1 MGIIKRIFLL
11 VAGVG
16 QILALILLFINLK
29 AAVIF
34 YLVYILLIVGIV
46 ILLLIERIKEKEED
60 DRNDYRNY

>member
-11 VAGVG
+11 IAGLG
-16 QILALILLFINLK
+16 QILAIILLFINLK

-34 YLVYILLIVGIV
+34 YLINILLIVGVVIV
-46 ILLLIERIKEKEED
+46 LLIERIKEKEED

>member
-16 QILALILLFINLK
+16 QILAIILLFINLK
-29 AAVIF
+29 AAVIL

-46 ILLLIERIKEKEED
+46 ILLLIERIKEKEVD